1 MSKRIA
7 LTRGQFAIV
16 DDEDFEFLSQW
27 KWHALKQPKTYY
39 AARTIKV
46 DGRKA
51 TVWMHRLIND
61 TPIGSLT
68 DHINGDGLDN
78 QRKNLR
84 SVTHQDNM
92 INCARHVAGSSR
104 FRGVSWHIRQ
114 GCWIAQITVDRK
126 NLYLGRFN
134 TEQAAHEAY
143 IAARDRLRSGK
154 IIRMEK
160 VA

>member
-1 MSKRIA
+1 MSRLIP

-16 DDEDFEFLSQW
+16 DDEDFEFLAQW
-27 KWHALKQPKTYY
+27 KWHALKQPKTHY
-39 AARTIKV
+39 AARTVKIE
-46 DGRKA
+46 GRK
-51 TVWMHRLIND
+51 TTIWMHRLING
-61 TPIGSLT
+61 TPDGSLT

-78 QRKNLR
+78 RRENLR

-92 INCARHVAGSSR
+92 INCARHVSGSSR

-126 NLYLGRFN
+126 NIYLGRFS
-134 TEQAAHEAY
+134 TELAAHEAY
-143 IAARDRLRSGK
+143 TAARGRLRAGK

-160 VA
+160 AA